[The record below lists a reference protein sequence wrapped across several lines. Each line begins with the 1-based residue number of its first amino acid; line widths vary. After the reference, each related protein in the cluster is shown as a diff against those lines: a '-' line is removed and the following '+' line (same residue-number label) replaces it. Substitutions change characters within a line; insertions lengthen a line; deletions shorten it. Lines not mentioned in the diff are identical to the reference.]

1 MSSLKLML
9 SYLDQE
15 IENMDNTIME
25 VKKDEER
32 CKVEEFGTFA
42 RESRAWSKQVDR
54 ASMDDPTAC

>member
-32 CKVEEFGTFA
+32 CKVEEFGTFCTRKPGVVKA
-42 RESRAWSKQVDR
+42 SRQSLDG
-54 ASMDDPTAC
+54 